1 MSWTDEDLLGM
12 RMLRLLSFKKK
23 KTFPKQQR
31 TIHPFA
37 RLPVCRK
44 TSLTTGLVFRRGP
57 HSAIAHPIRLY
68 SRFLPLFFKKK
79 RKEKKRNYNINWLFS
94 GCSLA
99 HIHISSSNSHHHL
112 RWALTRGHQSAV
124 CCCCSRSAFVC
135 NNRRRAEEFRTGDLF
150 L

>member
-1 MSWTDEDLLGM
+1 MKRNELFSSSKIKWKMTRHLKFLLHLLTYFFFIGM
-12 RMLRLLSFKKK
+12 IIKKNKKYNLLMLAICLEKTRICWAWGCFAYCLKK

-31 TIHPFA
+31 TTHPFP

-79 RKEKKRNYNINWLFS
+79 KERKEIIILT

-99 HIHISSSNSHHHL
+99 
-112 RWALTRGHQSAV
+112 ALWRIYT
-124 CCCCSRSAFVC
+124 
-135 NNRRRAEEFRTGDLF
+135 
-150 L
+150 